1 VPTGATLKI
10 PPLPSPQN
18 LGGEAEIFCRA
29 PSIEEG
35 QKPGSIPSDIAGWR
49 EECREKVLACLT
61 VIRHYRKT
69 CSAGLTQKSARAGLA
84 THELKPQRHPALRC
98 TDGLHRETTN
108 METKY
113 KRQSIGRDKAIA
125 LANSGWWE
133 GKTPREIAKF
143 QLFTDEL
150 SMPFEV
156 FHEALEKTLGRPVWT
171 HELALNFDGI
181 AMELLGEKDA
191 PTMEEIIGL
200 IPEEKRILVA
210 V

>member
-1 VPTGATLKI
+1 
-10 PPLPSPQN
+10 
-18 LGGEAEIFCRA
+18 
-29 PSIEEG
+29 
-35 QKPGSIPSDIAGWR
+35 
-49 EECREKVLACLT
+49 
-61 VIRHYRKT
+61 
-69 CSAGLTQKSARAGLA
+69 
-84 THELKPQRHPALRC
+84 
-98 TDGLHRETTN
+98 

-113 KRQSIGRDKAIA
+113 KLQTIGKEKAIA

-133 GKTPREIAKF
+133 GRTPREIAKF

-150 SMPFEV
+150 SMPFGV
-156 FHEALEKTLGRPVWT
+156 FHESLEKALGRQVWI
-171 HELALNFDGI
+171 HELDLNFDGI